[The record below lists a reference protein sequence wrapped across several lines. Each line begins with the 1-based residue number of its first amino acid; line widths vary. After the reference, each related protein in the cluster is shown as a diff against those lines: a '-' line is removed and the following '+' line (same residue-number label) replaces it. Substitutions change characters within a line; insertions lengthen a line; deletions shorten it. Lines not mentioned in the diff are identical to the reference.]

1 MNLKVSQFPSFV
13 QHSLKPYLQ
22 YKADSF
28 IGGQLCHFLPTWK
41 LLTSD
46 CTILQTVQG
55 DTITFLQT
63 PPSTSFLPNNSIA
76 STHRTLMEYELA
88 SLISKRVIVESCH
101 EVGEFLSPILSVPK
115 KDNQV
120 RLILNL
126 KSFNQHVVY
135 THFKMDSI
143 DTVMHLIT
151 KDCWMASIDLKDAY
165 YSVKV
170 DESFQKYLKFCYYGK
185 LFQYRAY
192 PNGLSSCPRK
202 FTKLLKPI
210 LCDLKIICAYLDDL
224 LLLSTSYEHCC
235 LSVFETIK
243 AFDSLGFVVHPKSA
257 FIPQREII
265 FLGFNLNSHAM
276 KITLKP
282 DRSRKIISSI
292 TKLLDDVAP
301 SIRDTAQV
309 IGYLV
314 SSLPAVKYGKS
325 HYRAIEN
332 DKIAALKINKGN
344 FDRKMSLSPSAVQ
357 ELHWWVK
364 TLPTASNDIEIPP
377 VDKTVNSDASLSGWG
392 AVMGE
397 QSTGGHWNF
406 SETSHHI
413 NYLELLAAY
422 FALLSF
428 SECLAHQHVKL
439 LIDNTTAVSVLNNMG
454 TCHSHPCNSIANKIW
469 HFCEV
474 NNIWLTAAHIP
485 GKDNVI
491 ADSESRC
498 KNVDTEWMLN
508 SEYLQS
514 AISKIQF
521 SPSVDLFAS
530 RLNTKYKHYISYRK
544 DPFAMHIDAFTIPWT
559 DIDFYCFPP
568 FSCILRVIKKVIQ
581 DQARGI
587 LVLPDWPTQPWY
599 PMLNTILE
607 HPQLS

>member
-28 IGGQLCHFLPTWK
+28 VGGQLCHFLPKWK

-63 PPSTSFLPNNSIA
+63 PPSNSFLPNNSIA
-76 STHRTLMEYELA
+76 RTHRTLMEYELA

-101 EVGEFLSPILSVPK
+101 EVGEFLSPIFSVPK

-143 DTVMHLIT
+143 DTVMHLLT

-170 DESFQKYLKFCYYGK
+170 DESFQKYLKFCYDGK

-210 LCDLKIICAYLDDL
+210 LCDLRKRGFIICAYLDDL

-243 AFDSLGFVVHPKSA
+243 AFDSLGFVVHPTKSA

-265 FLGFNLNSHAM
+265 FLGFNLNSHTM

-292 TKLLDDVAP
+292 T
-301 SIRDTAQV
+301 IT
-309 IGYLV
+309 
-314 SSLPAVKYGKS
+314 
-325 HYRAIEN
+325 
-332 DKIAALKINKGN
+332 
-344 FDRKMSLSPSAVQ
+344 
-357 ELHWWVK
+357 
-364 TLPTASNDIEIPP
+364 
-377 VDKTVNSDASLSGWG
+377 
-392 AVMGE
+392 
-397 QSTGGHWNF
+397 
-406 SETSHHI
+406 
-413 NYLELLAAY
+413 
-422 FALLSF
+422 
-428 SECLAHQHVKL
+428 
-439 LIDNTTAVSVLNNMG
+439 
-454 TCHSHPCNSIANKIW
+454 
-469 HFCEV
+469 
-474 NNIWLTAAHIP
+474 
-485 GKDNVI
+485 
-491 ADSESRC
+491 
-498 KNVDTEWMLN
+498 
-508 SEYLQS
+508 
-514 AISKIQF
+514 
-521 SPSVDLFAS
+521 
-530 RLNTKYKHYISYRK
+530 
-544 DPFAMHIDAFTIPWT
+544 
-559 DIDFYCFPP
+559 
-568 FSCILRVIKKVIQ
+568 
-581 DQARGI
+581 
-587 LVLPDWPTQPWY
+587 
-599 PMLNTILE
+599 
-607 HPQLS
+607 